1 MYKIIIDARETF
13 GDKSVAI
20 YPLLGQ
26 PWIFHLLDTIKRAN
40 SLNKVIVQ
48 LNSDQKDAMEIL
60 NQYNHSNQ
68 FKITDEDVSEP
79 NSINL
84 DICGVYI
91 AHKLIKKIKNQ
102 SNEVGNSYLVT
113 LEDPEDFI
121 IAEEFTYRDAF
132 GHRTPL
138 MRHVYRP
145 LGLGLTRA
153 LIGTKISPNMVTST
167 SLIIIPIATSLIA
180 IGGYASAIIAVLM
193 LQVFLILDVT
203 DGYLARLTK
212 NRSNFGYWYD
222 TILDQIH
229 DISIAISFSIGAVN
243 ATQNSGYFI
252 PGSIWIIGFTA
263 ITFNSLIKTAA
274 KIETNTKTIETE
286 YIAPS
291 LTRRYGLSFIVH
303 LGRLSRH
310 YFGQPEI
317 VLSVI
322 SLGLLFNVKNYV
334 VVVFAIFYGYSLI
347 RMFESEYR
355 KYRRTEIISDDKK
368 CNYP

>member
-1 MYKIIIDARETF
+1 
-13 GDKSVAI
+13 
-20 YPLLGQ
+20 
-26 PWIFHLLDTIKRAN
+26 
-40 SLNKVIVQ
+40 
-48 LNSDQKDAMEIL
+48 MEIL

-91 AHKLIKKIKNQ
+91 AHKLIKKIKREAK
-102 SNEVGNSYLVT
+102 EVGNAYLVT
-113 LEDPEDFI
+113 LEDPKDFV

-138 MRHVYRP
+138 LRYFYKP
-145 LGLGLTRA
+145 IGLGLTRA
-153 LIGTKISPNMVTST
+153 LIGTKISPNMVTSI

-180 IGGYASAIIAVLM
+180 IGGHVSAVIAVLL
-193 LQVFLILDVT
+193 LQAFLILDT
-203 DGYLARLTK
+203 IDGYLARLTK

-243 ATQNSGYFI
+243 ATQNSGYLI
-252 PGSIWIIGFTA
+252 PGSIWIVGFTA
-263 ITFNSLIKTAA
+263 ITFNSLIKRAA
-274 KIETNTKTIETE
+274 RIETNTKTIEEE
-286 YIAPS
+286 YKTPS
-291 LTRRYGLSFIVH
+291 LSNKYGLSFIIH
-303 LGRLSRH
+303 MGRLSRH

-322 SLGLLFNVKNYV
+322 SLGLLFNAKNYV
-334 VVVFAIFYGYSLI
+334 VVLFAIFYGYSLI

-355 KYRRTEIISDDKK
+355 NYRKTEIINDGNK
-368 CNYP
+368 